1 MIEMKKVCIICPK
14 GCELTIKE
22 IDSQAKQI
30 EVTGNGCK
38 RGEKFAYE
46 ELYNPK
52 RTVQTTVKTIFKGFN
67 RISVKTS
74 DSIPKNAIFDVMTA
88 AKGTV
93 VNKIVSVGDVIV
105 ENIAD
110 TGVDLIATTNMTIY
124 DVNIDQ
130 IL

>member
-1 MIEMKKVCIICPK
+1 MSEIKKVCIVCPK

-22 IDSQAKQI
+22 IDTQEKI
-30 EVTGNGCK
+30 LEVMGNRCK

-46 ELYNPK
+46 EIYNPK

-74 DSIPKNAIFDVMTA
+74 DSIPMSKIFDVMA
-88 AKGTV
+88 IAKNTV

-105 ENIAD
+105 DNIAD
-110 TGVDLIATTNMTIY
+110 AGVDLIATTDMTIY
-124 DVNIDQ
+124 DVDID
-130 IL
+130 